1 MEMLENEMQSK
12 NVQRQLNVI
21 ERKHLSLKWIFAAK
35 AVLCLLSTGTN
46 IYDSNL
52 YRVNLIIF
60 ILLQIINLVVLQWK
74 SIVNISYG

>member
-1 MEMLENEMQSK
+1 MQAK
-12 NVQRQLNVI
+12 NVQGLLNVR
-21 ERKHLSLKWIFAAK
+21 EGKHLHLNWFLAAK
-35 AVLCLLSTGTN
+35 AGLCLLFTGTN

-52 YRVNLIIF
+52 YKVNLIIF